1 MRIFSVLVR
10 DLEEDRKGL
19 TTYSI
24 TVVAIITALALI
36 QAIAFRFTAQP
47 DESMYEG
54 LYFGFLF
61 LGGMIFTSLSFSD
74 DLYNRIRNH
83 QFLMLPASPLEKLL
97 SRALISAIIY
107 PVALTLL
114 FTLASLALEPL
125 LYLLF
130 REPMNLFN
138 PFQKNHLTGYFN
150 YISVTSVFFLGS
162 IYFRK
167 VHFFKTIL
175 ASLVIL
181 FTLSMISTLL
191 IRLFFFDYFSGWEL
205 SHEFQYS
212 FVARGSWPLGTY
224 RAIGN
229 IIYFILLPLFS
240 YTVAYFR
247 IQEVQATDALQ

>member
-1 MRIFSVLVR
+1 MRLFSVLVR
-10 DLEEDRKGL
+10 DLEEDRKAL
-19 TTYSI
+19 TTYAI
-24 TVVAIITALALI
+24 TILAIISALALI
-36 QAIAFRFTAQP
+36 QAFSFRFTSQP
-47 DESMYEG
+47 NEGIYDG

-97 SRALISAIIY
+97 SRALISAVIY
-107 PVALTLL
+107 PVTLTLL

-138 PFQKNHLTGYFN
+138 PFSRDYVVSYFH

-167 VHFFKTIL
+167 THFFKTIL

-181 FTLSMISTLL
+181 FSLSLVGTVLA
-191 IRLFFFDYFSGWEL
+191 RLFFFDYFSGWEL

-212 FVARGSWPLGTY
+212 FVARGSWPVGSY
-224 RAIGN
+224 RAVGN
-229 IIYFILLPLFS
+229 IIYFVLLPLFS